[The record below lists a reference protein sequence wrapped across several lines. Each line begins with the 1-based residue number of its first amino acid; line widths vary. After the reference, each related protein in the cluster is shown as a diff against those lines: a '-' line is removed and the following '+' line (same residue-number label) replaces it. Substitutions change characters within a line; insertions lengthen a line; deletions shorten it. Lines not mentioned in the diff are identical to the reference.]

1 MQSMARLGIPRPL
14 QQTLFSRHLRQT
26 LFFNVV
32 EALEER
38 TANLTI
44 STDQEAKLSKDLAK
58 KEAKQAAKQSK
69 LEAEKAASKV
79 IIKRIERGKRKYV
92 TAIANLQ
99 TFDVDIKKA
108 AKLLAN
114 KFARGASVSKT
125 VEGKEEIVV
134 QGDLVDEIEEFI
146 VETYNVSEDQIA
158 IREEKG
164 GKK

>member
-1 MQSMARLGIPRPL
+1 MMNIRPSTINYTQQAPHPLIPAYSNPIL
-14 QQTLFSRHLRQT
+14 
-26 LFFNVV
+26 
-32 EALEER
+32 EALESK

-69 LEAEKAASKV
+69 LEAEKAASKI

-99 TFDVDIKKA
+99 LFDVDIKKA
-108 AKLLAN
+108 AKVLAN

-134 QGDLVDEIEEFI
+134 QGDLVDEIEEFV
-146 VETYNVSEDQIA
+146 VEQYGDF
-158 IREEKG
+158 G
-164 GKK
+164 GSDCY

>member
-1 MQSMARLGIPRPL
+1 MAGIRTPRSL
-14 QQTLFSRHLRQT
+14 QQTVLSRYISFQVRLT
-26 LFFNVV
+26 GS
-32 EALEER
+32 EALEQH

-44 STDQEAKLSKDLAK
+44 STDQEKKLSKDLAK

-108 AKLLAN
+108 AKMLAN

-146 VETYNVSEDQIA
+146 LEQYKVSEDQIA
-158 IREEKG
+158 MKEEKG
-164 GKK
+164 PKKG

>member
-1 MQSMARLGIPRPL
+1 MQSMARLGTPRPF
-14 QQTLFSRHLRQT
+14 QQTLLSRHLRPKIS
-26 LFFNVV
+26 FNMI
-32 EALEER
+32 EALEQH

-99 TFDVDIKKA
+99 TFDVDIK
-108 AKLLAN
+108 
-114 KFARGASVSKT
+114 
-125 VEGKEEIVV
+125 
-134 QGDLVDEIEEFI
+134 
-146 VETYNVSEDQIA
+146 
-158 IREEKG
+158 
-164 GKK
+164 